1 MSADPRTLGWLN
13 RALVHEM
20 TAVQQY
26 TAQSVL
32 AGLWGE
38 AEISARLKHEVLEEL
53 KHAEWIM
60 ERLMVLGVAP
70 ACGQTLPSRLG
81 RDLNDLLQANRVLE
95 VAAVR
100 LYGEALVHARRVRDT
115 EVATLFER
123 ILADEVAHLT
133 EIDQHITERQ
143 HHD

>member
-32 AGLWGE
+32 TGAWGE
-38 AEISARLKHEVLEEL
+38 ADVSAKLKREVLEEL

-60 ERLMVLGVAP
+60 ERLMRVGVVP
-70 ACGQTLPSRLG
+70 ACGPISPSRLG
-81 RDLNDLLQANRVLE
+81 RSLDELLLANHALE
-95 VAAVR
+95 ASAVR
-100 LYGEALVHARRVRDT
+100 LYSEALSHVTRVRDAET
-115 EVATLFER
+115 ATLFER
-123 ILADEVAHLT
+123 ILSDEASHLA
-133 EIDQHITERQ
+133 ELEQLILERRQ
-143 HHD
+143 HD